1 MLEQRRHQRIRFS
14 SLPRVYLGYG
24 GAVDVGGIENLS
36 LSGLM
41 VRTSLALEVGNTAGC
56 EFSLFGSP
64 LIDVPLSIVSR
75 IGDVYGGRFQ
85 TGPINQVIIEDAIE
99 AALASGHASIL
110 AVRDVGGRKIMRVI
124 GGLNGSLRNDMM
136 HALLRIGVEEMD
148 LGSVTA
154 VDQNGLA
161 LCLVAT
167 GRHNVA
173 IGEQSQCFADAWKLA
188 QALPGSIPLPPV

>member
-14 SLPRVYLGYG
+14 SPPRVYIGYG

-41 VRTSLALEVGNTAGC
+41 VRTSLGLEIGHTAGC

-64 LIDVPLSIVSR
+64 LIDVPLTIVSR
-75 IGDVYGGRFQ
+75 IGDVFGGRFQ
-85 TGPINQVIIEDAIE
+85 TGPINQIVIEDAIE
-99 AALASGHASIL
+99 AALALGHASIL
-110 AVRDVGGRKIMRVI
+110 TVREVGGRKIMRI
-124 GGLNGSLRNDMM
+124 TGGLNGSLRNDLM
-136 HALLRIGVEEMD
+136 HALTRVGVDEMD

-161 LCLVAT
+161 LCLIAT
-167 GRHNVA
+167 NRHKVA
-173 IGEQSQCFADAWKLA
+173 IGAQSQSFADAWKLA
-188 QALPGSIPLPPV
+188 QTLPGIIQPD

>member
-14 SLPRVYLGYG
+14 SPPRVYIGYG

-41 VRTSLALEVGNTAGC
+41 VRTSLGLEVGRTAGC

-64 LIDVPLSIVSR
+64 LIDVPLTVVSR
-75 IGDVYGGRFQ
+75 IGDVFGGRFQ
-85 TGPINQVIIEDAIE
+85 TGPINQIVIEDAIE
-99 AALASGHASIL
+99 AALALGHASIL
-110 AVRDVGGRKIMRVI
+110 SVREVGGRKIMRI
-124 GGLNGSLRNDMM
+124 TGGLNGSLRNDLM
-136 HALLRIGVEEMD
+136 HALTRVGVDEMD

-154 VDQNGLA
+154 VDQSGLA

-167 GRHNVA
+167 GHHEVA
-173 IGEQSQCFADAWKLA
+173 IGAQSQCFADAWKLA
-188 QALPGSIPLPPV
+188 QALPGTVQPG